1 MELVDA
7 RKMAGDIATQGRAVL
22 YGVQFDTDKATIK
35 PESRPQIEQ
44 IAAFL
49 KMGSGTFF
57 VVGHTDNQGAHEY
70 NLDLSR
76 RRAAAVTEA
85 LIKGHGIQAGRLT
98 GFGVGMLAP
107 VASNAEEPGRSRNRR
122 VEIVPR

>member
-7 RKMAGDIATQGRAVL
+7 RKMAGDIAMQGRAVL

-35 PESRPQIEQ
+35 PEPRPQIEQ

-49 KMGSGTFF
+49 KAGTGSFF
-57 VVGHTDNQGAHEY
+57 VVGHTDNQGAPDY

-85 LIKGHGIQAGRLT
+85 LQKGYGMQAGRLT
-98 GFGVGMLAP
+98 GVGVGMLAP
-107 VASNAEEPGRSRNRR
+107 VAGNTDEAGRSRNRR